1 MNSSSST
8 TQSPPED
15 AIQRVLFIA
24 SNVHVYTIPP
34 LTTTKGYLAA
44 HWTAENN
51 KRRIFIARL
60 RVLETAIPDA
70 DGSGELLSTDILLE
84 DPTTGE
90 LFAGAPYTGSGA
102 VEAALDSVRF
112 FAVRVVGDGGRKAML
127 GIGFEER
134 SEAIDFGIT
143 LQDVRKVQKMHPDAT
158 GRKPGTG
165 PKEEKMKAVVM
176 ERKDFSLKE
185 GETIHVDIGRKG
197 GRKKM
202 ERDAGWVEDERALFS
217 IPPPPYTSKEGI
229 GGGGM
234 PFIPPPPSSQVVKAE
249 RRRSRQP
256 ELAAKARSVSDLGF
270 DDGEFGEFQ

>member
-1 MNSSSST
+1 MNPSSST
-8 TQSPPED
+8 PQNPSED

-51 KRRIFIARL
+51 KRRIFTARL
-60 RVLETAIPDA
+60 RVLETAIPDP
-70 DGSGELLSTDILLE
+70 DGSGESLSTNILLE
-84 DPTTGE
+84 DPSTGE
-90 LFAGAPYTGSGA
+90 LFAGAPYTDSGA

-112 FAVRVVGDGGRKAML
+112 FVVRVVGDGGRKAML

-143 LQDVRKVQKMHPDAT
+143 LQEVRKVQKIDPDAA
-158 GRKPGTG
+158 GKKLGTG
-165 PKEEKMKAVVM
+165 PKEEKIKAVVT

-197 GRKKM
+197 RRKNDEGNVGR
-202 ERDAGWVEDERALFS
+202 VEDGRALFS
-217 IPPPPYTSKEGI
+217 IPPPPYSSKEGI
-229 GGGGM
+229 GGGI
-234 PFIPPPPSSQVVKAE
+234 PFIPPPPSAQDVKAE

-256 ELAAKARSVSDLGF
+256 ELAAEVRSVSDLGF

>member
-1 MNSSSST
+1 MNPSSST
-8 TQSPPED
+8 PQSPPDD
-15 AIQRVLFIA
+15 AIHRVLFIA
-24 SNVHVYTIPP
+24 SNVHVYAIPP
-34 LTTTKGYLAA
+34 LTSTKGYLAT

-51 KRRIFIARL
+51 KRRIFAARL
-60 RVLETAIPDA
+60 RVLETAIPDP
-70 DGSGELLSTDILLE
+70 DGSGETLSTNILLE

-90 LFAGAPYTGSGA
+90 LFAGAPYTDSGA

-143 LQDVRKVQKMHPDAT
+143 LQEVRKVQKLDLDAAGKT
-158 GRKPGTG
+158 LGIG
-165 PKEEKMKAVVM
+165 PKEGKTKTVVM
-176 ERKDFSLKE
+176 EKKDFSLKE

-197 GRKKM
+197 GRKKD
-202 ERDAGWVEDERALFS
+202 EGIAGRVEDERALFS
-217 IPPPPYTSKEGI
+217 IPPPPYSSKGAV
-229 GGGGM
+229 GGGI
-234 PFIPPPPSSQVVKAE
+234 PFIPPPPSAQDVKAE

-256 ELAAKARSVSDLGF
+256 ELAAETRLVSDLGF

>member
-1 MNSSSST
+1 MNPSSST
-8 TQSPPED
+8 AQSPPDD
-15 AIQRVLFIA
+15 AIYRVLFIA

-34 LTTTKGYLAA
+34 LTSTKGYLAA
-44 HWTAENN
+44 QWTAENN
-51 KRRIFIARL
+51 RRRIFAARL
-60 RVLETAIPDA
+60 RVLETAIPDP
-70 DGSGELLSTDILLE
+70 DGSGESLSTDILLE

-90 LFAGAPYTGSGA
+90 LFAGAPYTDIGA

-143 LQDVRKVQKMHPDAT
+143 LQEVRKVQKLDLDTA
-158 GRKPGTG
+158 GKKLGTG
-165 PKEEKMKAVVM
+165 PNGEKTKAMMM
-176 ERKDFSLKE
+176 EKKDFSLKE

-197 GRKKM
+197 GRKKD
-202 ERDAGWVEDERALFS
+202 EGLAGRVEDERALFS
-217 IPPPPYTSKEGI
+217 ISPPPNSSKGAI
-229 GGGGM
+229 GGGI
-234 PFIPPPPSSQVVKAE
+234 PFILPPPSAQDVKAE

-256 ELAAKARSVSDLGF
+256 ELAAEIFSVSDLGF

>member
-1 MNSSSST
+1 MNPSSST
-8 TQSPPED
+8 PQSPPDD

-24 SNVHVYTIPP
+24 SIVHVYTIPP
-34 LTTTKGYLAA
+34 LTSTKGYLAA

-51 KRRIFIARL
+51 KRRIFAARL
-60 RVLETAIPDA
+60 RVLETAIPDL
-70 DGSGELLSTDILLE
+70 DGSGESLSTDILLE

-90 LFAGAPYTGSGA
+90 LFAASPYTNSGA

-143 LQDVRKVQKMHPDAT
+143 LQEVRKVQKMDSDAA
-158 GRKPGTG
+158 GKKLGTG
-165 PKEEKMKAVVM
+165 PKGEKMKAVVI
-176 ERKDFSLKE
+176 EKKDFSLKE

-197 GRKKM
+197 RRKK
-202 ERDAGWVEDERALFS
+202 DDGAAGRVDDERALFS
-217 IPPPPYTSKEGI
+217 IPPPPYSSKEGI
-229 GGGGM
+229 GGGGI
-234 PFIPPPPSSQVVKAE
+234 PFISPPPSAQDVKAE

-256 ELAAKARSVSDLGF
+256 DLAAEAHSVSDLGF

>member
-1 MNSSSST
+1 MNPSSST
-8 TQSPPED
+8 PQSPPDD
-15 AIQRVLFIA
+15 AIYRVLFIA

-34 LTTTKGYLAA
+34 LTSTKGYLAA

-51 KRRIFIARL
+51 KRRIFAARL
-60 RVLETAIPDA
+60 RVLETAIPDP
-70 DGSGELLSTDILLE
+70 DGSGESLSTDILLE

-90 LFAGAPYTGSGA
+90 LFAGAPYTDIGA

-143 LQDVRKVQKMHPDAT
+143 LQEVRKVQKLDPDAA
-158 GRKPGTG
+158 GKKLGTG
-165 PKEEKMKAVVM
+165 PNVEKTKALVM
-176 ERKDFSLKE
+176 EKKDFSLKE
-185 GETIHVDIGRKG
+185 GETIHVDIGRKRA
-197 GRKKM
+197 RKKD
-202 ERDAGWVEDERALFS
+202 EGFAGRVEDERALFS
-217 IPPPPYTSKEGI
+217 IPPPPYSSKGAI
-229 GGGGM
+229 GGGI
-234 PFIPPPPSSQVVKAE
+234 PFIPPPPSAQDVKAE

-256 ELAAKARSVSDLGF
+256 ELAAEIRSVSDLGF